1 MTMLACSCVAALL
14 LLSGATAG
22 NGKALTMPPPSKME
36 PASIVTSPELHG
48 AVGDGL
54 HDDTEA
60 VRASFADCIGTAPTM
75 SCRIDLKRTY
85 LTG

>member
-22 NGKALTMPPPSKME
+22 NGKALTASLLH
-36 PASIVTSPELHG
+36 SIVTSPELHG